1 MLADGAVVGRIMW
14 EHGAQKGSHWFWML
28 MYDQH
33 EVRSPTEGG
42 ANSWALKGTVGDA
55 RRADE
60 MRAGLPALVAL
71 DHRLIVKSL
80 VAFE

>member
-1 MLADGAVVGRIMW
+1 
-14 EHGAQKGSHWFWML
+14 
-28 MYDQH
+28 
-33 EVRSPTEGG
+33 
-42 ANSWALKGTVGDA
+42 
-55 RRADE
+55 